1 MYMQQ
6 KRAYLYRCYP
16 TPSQRQTLARTL
28 GCARFVYNW
37 ALRLRQDAYRQRGEH
52 VFYSD
57 TSRALTMLK
66 QQAPTSWLNEV
77 SCVPPQQALR
87 HLDKAFRNFFEGR
100 TKYPT
105 FKKKRGRQSAEYTTS
120 AFTWDGQELRLSKM
134 SEPLPIRW
142 SRPLP
147 KDAKPTTIT
156 VSRDTAG
163 RYFVSFLVEEDFK
176 ALDMTPQTVGI
187 DLGLHDVVTLSTG
200 EKTGNEHF
208 FAQDEKR
215 LGLLQRRHAKKQKH
229 SKNREKAR
237 RKVAKLHARIADRRR
252 DFLHKLTT
260 RLVHEN
266 QVICVESLR
275 VKNML
280 QNHSLAKAIA
290 DVGWGELVR
299 QLEYKAVWYGR
310 SVVAIDQWYPSS
322 KRCSVCGYLLDSLE
336 LDVRQWTCP
345 ECGTLHDRDT
355 NAALNIKAAGLAVLA
370 CGEPVR
376 PNLNG
381 TREGTTRRS
390 RKSTP
395 REVESHSL

>member
-1 MYMQQ
+1 MKH
-6 KRAYLYRCYP
+6 KRAYLYRCSP
-16 TPSQRQTLARTL
+16 TPSQRQTLARTF

-37 ALRLRQDAYRQRGEH
+37 GLRLRSDAYRQRGEQ

-66 QQAPTSWLNEV
+66 QQTTTSWLNEV

-87 HLDKAFRNFFEGR
+87 HLDQAFKNFFEGR
-100 TKYPT
+100 AKYPT
-105 FKKKRGRQSAEYTTS
+105 FKKKHGRQSAEYTTS
-120 AFTWDGQELRLSKM
+120 AFTWDGQELRLAKM
-134 SEPLPIRW
+134 GEPLPIRW

-147 KDAKPTTIT
+147 KGAKPTTST
-156 VSRDTAG
+156 LSKDTAG
-163 RYFVSFLVEEDFK
+163 RYFVSLLVEEAFQP
-176 ALDMTPQTVGI
+176 LEMTPQTVGI

-208 FAQDEKR
+208 FTKDEKR
-215 LGLLQRRHAKKQKH
+215 LGLLQRRHAKKQKR

-266 QVICVESLR
+266 QVICVESLS
-275 VKNML
+275 VKNMM
-280 QNHSLAKAIA
+280 QNHTLAKAIA

-299 QLEYKAVWYGR
+299 QLQYKAVWYGR

-322 KRCSVCGYLLDSLE
+322 KRCSVCGHILDSLE

-345 ECGTLHDRDT
+345 ECATVHDRDT
-355 NAALNIKAAGLAVLA
+355 NAALNIKAEGLSVFA

-381 TREGTTRRS
+381 TREGTTQRS